1 MAADCEASKPDG
13 SDSLAYI
20 KACCEVYSRAVSGGR
35 NPHLGHLNKFIR
47 EMAREN
53 IHPGATLGG

>member
-1 MAADCEASKPDG
+1 MAGDCETQKLGG

-47 EMAREN
+47 EMKLEK
-53 IHPGATLGG
+53 IQPGATRGG